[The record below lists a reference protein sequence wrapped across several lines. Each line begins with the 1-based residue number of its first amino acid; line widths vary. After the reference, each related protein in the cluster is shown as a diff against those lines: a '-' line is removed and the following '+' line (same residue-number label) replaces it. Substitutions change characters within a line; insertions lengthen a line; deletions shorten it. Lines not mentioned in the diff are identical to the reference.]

1 MLTSGEIKQ
10 LFRDFENSRILII
23 GDIMVD
29 AYIWGTVNRI
39 SPEAPVPVVAVKK
52 RENRLGGAAN
62 VARNIKALG
71 AEPVLC
77 SLIGEDIKGREFL
90 DLLDSE
96 GMTKEGIVQS
106 PDRITTT
113 KFRVLGNNSQMLRVD
128 EEITSSIS
136 GKEKELLIKRISELI
151 EKQEINALIFQD
163 YDKGV
168 IDKDV
173 INEVTSLAR
182 RKGIPVAV
190 DPKKN
195 NFMYYK
201 NATLFKPNLKE
212 LKEGTKTDFDVTDR
226 KALER
231 AVDILQKELAC
242 DILMVTLSEK
252 GIFVKYRF
260 DGEGETYK
268 EPAHERQIADVSG
281 AGDTVISTAAL
292 CLAQKLAPEDMA
304 TICNLAGGLV
314 CEEAGVVP
322 VEKEKLIKE
331 VKKIYDVPSENES

>member
-1 MLTSGEIKQ
+1 MLTSGEIDK
-10 LFRDFENSRILII
+10 LFEQFENKKILIV

-71 AEPVLC
+71 ARPVLC
-77 SLIGEDIKGREFL
+77 SVIGEDMKGREFL
-90 DLLDSE
+90 ELLEQE
-96 GMTKEGIVQS
+96 GMAQQGIVRS
-106 PDRITTT
+106 PERITST
-113 KFRVLGNNSQMLRVD
+113 KFRVLGNNAQMLRVD
-128 EEITSSIS
+128 EEITHPIS
-136 GKEKELLIKRISELI
+136 GKEKALFIKRIRNIMDEQQI
-151 EKQEINALIFQD
+151 DAVIFQD

-168 IDKDV
+168 IDKEV
-173 INEVTSLAR
+173 IEEVITLAR
-182 RKGIPVAV
+182 KKNVPVAI

-195 NFMYYK
+195 NFMHYK

-212 LKEGTKTDFDVTDR
+212 LKEGTKTEFDASDR
-226 KALER
+226 KSLER
-231 AVDILQKELAC
+231 AVDMLQKELAC

-252 GIFVKYRF
+252 GIFIKYRM
-260 DGEGETYK
+260 DGNGETYK
-268 EPAHERQIADVSG
+268 EPAHKREISDVSG

-292 CLAQKLAPEDMA
+292 CLTQKMPPGDMA
-304 TICNLAGGLV
+304 TISNLAGGLV

-331 VKKIYDVPSENES
+331 VKKIYDV

>member
-90 DLLDSE
+90 ELLDAE

-128 EEITSSIS
+128 EEITTSIS
-136 GKEKELLIKRISELI
+136 EKEKEVFIKRITELV
-151 EKQEINALIFQD
+151 EKQDIHALIFQD

-173 INEVTSLAR
+173 IDEVTSLAR
-182 RKGIPVAV
+182 RKSIPVAV

-212 LKEGTKTDFDVTDR
+212 LKEGTKTDFEVTDR

-231 AVDILQKELAC
+231 AVDILQKELTC

-252 GIFVKYRF
+252 GIFVKYQF
-260 DGEGETYK
+260 DGEVETYK

-292 CLAQKLAPEDMA
+292 CLAQKLTPEDMA

-331 VKKIYDVPSENES
+331 VKKIYDVQSEDES

>member
-1 MLTSGEIKQ
+1 MLTAGEINQ
-10 LFRDFENSRILII
+10 LFKDFETNKILII

-29 AYIWGTVNRI
+29 AYIWGTVSRI

-71 AEPVLC
+71 AEPILC

-90 DLLDSE
+90 ELLHAE
-96 GMTKEGIVQS
+96 GMTGEGIVQS

-113 KFRVLGNNSQMLRVD
+113 KFRVFGNNSQMLRVD
-128 EEITSSIS
+128 EEVTTSIS
-136 GKEKELLIKRISELI
+136 GKEKEVFIKRIKEII
-151 EKQEINALIFQD
+151 EKREIHALIFQD
-163 YDKGV
+163 YDKGIIDKEV
-168 IDKDV
+168 IDE
-173 INEVTSLAR
+173 ITSLALQ
-182 RKGIPVAV
+182 KKIPVAV

-195 NFMYYK
+195 NFMHYK

-212 LKEGTKTDFDVTDR
+212 LKEGTKTDFDVTDK

-231 AVDILQKELAC
+231 AVDILQKELASE
-242 DILMVTLSEK
+242 ILMVTLSEK
-252 GIFVKYRF
+252 GIYVKYRF

-292 CLAQKLAPEDMA
+292 CLAQKMVTADIA

-314 CEEAGVVP
+314 CEKAGVVP
-322 VEKEKLIKE
+322 VEKEKLITE
-331 VKKIYDVPSENES
+331 VKKIYGL